1 MKLSDYV
8 QKIRKEQEAT
18 VAGILDSELPEV
30 YKLKLFSE
38 FRLLGTSRFAV
49 PIFADCDTEAKNAAI
64 ACCQAEQLLD
74 FPYREYIAFEQHYRY
89 KTVDLYDE
97 LTSLIERDSW
107 EWTDEAFDK
116 FDETG
121 QLPEDF
127 MVVVAQYN
135 VGDRTF
141 ESKRSIAEI
150 ARMVF
155 AQCVKTGCI
164 AYIYD
169 W

>member
-18 VAGILDSELPEV
+18 VAEVFGSELPEV
-30 YKLKLFSE
+30 YKLKLLSE

-49 PIFADCDTEAKNAAI
+49 SIFADCDTEAKNAAI
-64 ACCQAEQLLD
+64 TYCQDGQIPD
-74 FPYREYIAFEQHYRY
+74 YPYREYIAFEQHERH
-89 KTVDLYDE
+89 KTVDLYDA
-97 LTSLIERDSW
+97 LTSLIERDAW

-121 QLPEDF
+121 QLPEAF

-135 VGDRTF
+135 VGDKTF

-150 ARMVF
+150 ARIVF
-155 AQCVKTGCI
+155 AWCVKTNYI
-164 AYIYD
+164 AYVYD